1 MFTFSFHL
9 LSYVPQASQFTK
21 TSTSPCGKNKKKSR
35 EISAYFCGLLRIYI
49 TFNFTFFLD
58 RHWKFLVTVQHY
70 DENTQKFTPI
80 CVGSIIGKN
89 WVLTVQSCVMKIL
102 NLDHLYVLSNSTHST
117 FEMSKFKSIHRV
129 EEIIPHKDMVK
140 SIFFQIAFSKL

>member
-1 MFTFSFHL
+1 M
-9 LSYVPQASQFTK
+9 
-21 TSTSPCGKNKKKSR
+21 
-35 EISAYFCGLLRIYI
+35 
-49 TFNFTFFLD
+49 
-58 RHWKFLVTVQHY
+58 TVQHY